1 MLTTACDIA
10 WTMSWMPGSASVDDL
25 EGLKDAD
32 TLDSWEKDMTIQVRV
47 SDVSNV
53 SFDLDWP

>member
-1 MLTTACDIA
+1 M
-10 WTMSWMPGSASVDDL
+10 DDL

-32 TLDSWEKDMTIQVRV
+32 TLDSWEKDMTIQVRM

>member
-1 MLTTACDIA
+1 MLTTGCDIA
-10 WTMSWMPGSASVDDL
+10 WTMSWTPGSASVDDL

-32 TLDSWEKDMTIQVRV
+32 TLDSWEKDMTIQVRM